1 MKKSP
6 VSPLKFLI
14 GALLLAAALPS
25 SAQNEPGRAP
35 DRRTLTVTGTGE
47 ASAAPDRALVRLGAI
62 AQAPEAAAA
71 QTSVNEVMQKALGLI
86 QKVGIDRRAIRTSG
100 LTLTP
105 IYSPNSV
112 STKTERPA
120 EPRIVA
126 YRAGNVIEVTID
138 DLKQIGRVID
148 AGLESGA
155 NRLEGV
161 TFELRDDQNA
171 RAEALRN
178 AVREARAKARTIGEA
193 LDVQLGGVR
202 EVNEGGVQIF
212 RPNQFA
218 GARMMAADAM
228 QTPVEPGAIRIQ
240 ATVTVHYDLLTK

>member
-1 MKKSP
+1 MSKSC
-6 VSPLKFLI
+6 L
-14 GALLLAAALPS
+14 ALLPFSIVALLFATALPLP
-25 SAQNEPGRAP
+25 AQNDPARLS

-62 AQAPEAAAA
+62 AQAPDATAA
-71 QTSVNEVMQKALGLI
+71 QANVNEVMQKALALI
-86 QKVGIDRRAIRTSG
+86 QKVGIERRAIRTSG

-105 IYSPNSV
+105 IYSQPGNL
-112 STKTERPA
+112 KTERPA

-126 YRAGNVIEVTID
+126 YRAGNVIEVTVD

-161 TFELRDDQNA
+161 TFELRDDQRA
-171 RAEALRN
+171 RTEALNN
-178 AVREARAKARTIGEA
+178 AVREARAKARTISEA
-193 LDVQLGGVR
+193 LDVQLGSVR

-212 RPNQFA
+212 RPNQYA
-218 GARMMAADAM
+218 GARIMAADAS